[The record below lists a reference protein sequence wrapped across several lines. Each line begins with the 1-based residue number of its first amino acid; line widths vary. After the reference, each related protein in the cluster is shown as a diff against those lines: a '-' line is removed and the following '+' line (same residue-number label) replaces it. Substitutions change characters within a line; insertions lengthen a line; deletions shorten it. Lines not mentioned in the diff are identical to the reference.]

1 MKILKFQ
8 KDNKVLHAREND
20 KKFIEYLI
28 KQGYTEVQEK
38 KK

>member
-1 MKILKFQ
+1 MKKFKK
-8 KDNKVLHAREND
+8 KDRVIHVKD
-20 KKFIEYLI
+20 KDINFIEYLI